1 VRAASGDEGEDPPVS
16 ARFERPASLAEALPL
31 LARGGWAVLAGGT
44 DVYPAHVGRPLSW
57 PLLDITGI
65 EGLRGLARSAGGAW
79 SIGAATTWTDVL
91 RADLPPLFDALKQ
104 AAREIGGVQIQ
115 NTGTIA
121 GNLCNASPA
130 ADGIPGLLALDAD
143 IVLASAAGER
153 IVPVAEFVQGNRRTL
168 RRPDELVVELRL
180 PKPCLSGPSMAARSI
195 FLKLG
200 ARRYLV
206 ISIVMVAAVI
216 EAEDGR
222 VARCRLAVGACSA
235 VARRLPD
242 LEAALAGRP
251 LSAALGRHVEP
262 RHLAGLS
269 PIGDVRGSAAYRA
282 DAAVTIVRRALDQ
295 VGAAA

>member
-1 VRAASGDEGEDPPVS
+1 
-16 ARFERPASLAEALPL
+16 
-31 LARGGWAVLAGGT
+31 
-44 DVYPAHVGRPLSW
+44 
-57 PLLDITGI
+57 
-65 EGLRGLARSAGGAW
+65 
-79 SIGAATTWTDVL
+79 
-91 RADLPPLFDALKQ
+91 
-104 AAREIGGVQIQ
+104 
-115 NTGTIA
+115 
-121 GNLCNASPA
+121 
-130 ADGIPGLLALDAD
+130 LLALDAD

-180 PKPCLSGPSMAARSI
+180 PKPCIPRPSTAARSI

-206 ISIVMVAAVI
+206 ISIVMVAAMV

-222 VARCRLAVGACSA
+222 VAGCRIAVGACSA

-242 LEAALAGRP
+242 LEAALVGRP
-251 LSAALGRHVEP
+251 LSASLGRHVEP

-295 VGAAA
+295 MGAAA